1 MITSWRWRL
10 RMRQEKVPLVIRLP
24 LQLRDWLS
32 AKSEENGRTA
42 NGEVVFRLRKMME
55 QELVHEK
62 QQA

>member
-1 MITSWRWRL
+1 
-10 RMRQEKVPLVIRLP
+10 MRQEKVPLVIRLP